1 MTYTVK
7 IGSGVARCGDVAQ
20 SSRGCAARDLARKL
34 VFAGAEDGPVEAM
47 RGDRVRSLHAFAR
60 TALVENPRLR
70 VVPYR
75 DVAAAFKKDATP

>member
-7 IGSGVARCGDVAQ
+7 IGSGVARCGDVVAQ
-20 SSRGCAARDLARKL
+20 SSRDLARKL